1 MNVLGF
7 SQGSPTACR
16 WIFSSMLN
24 VKNLIVWAGDIPKDT
39 LIEQNKA
46 QWDSFNT
53 YLVMGEKDQLIT
65 EELSLGFQKIISDFK
80 LNYSLVKYDGDHRI
94 FPDVL
99 KNISDNF

>member
-1 MNVLGF
+1 MF
-7 SQGSPTACR
+7 IQT
-16 WIFSSMLN
+16 
-24 VKNLIVWAGDIPKDT
+24 GDIPKDT

-94 FPDVL
+94 FPDIL
-99 KNISDNF
+99 KNISDKF